1 MPSSISFNGVRTFR
15 PGVYAV
21 IDASALGQQGI
32 STGNVAVIGDFPLL
46 EQNEP
51 MVFSSARAMSDYFL
65 GDLNMQLLAKIAFSP
80 SQDERVGGGASQLFV
95 VNAAAVTQAQRIFYD
110 ADSNP
115 SITCKAKLFGTEG
128 NKVLM
133 AIGANANGTSLD
145 IGVGYNGLIERY
157 EAVESGS
164 LFKAKYTGAGSATL
178 SVSTTEAKLTET
190 FSSPSVNPSNQSDTD
205 VSFSLPAPRQVR
217 VESALVG
224 GNRDVTITGFDVSGD
239 LVTEVVVLT
248 AAETPV
254 LSVNSFTRVDRISIE
269 QSNNSGVVNFS
280 VDTLILNTADFDS
293 VAHLVDALDAPDT
306 FEMEKIAPDLVGIP
320 ADALDTKVATINQAG
335 VDFKAD
341 LHAVMKALEASAIII
356 PSRPDGPSS
365 GFKPPAPSAG
375 AVLHGGTQSPPVTAG
390 YTAAMEKL
398 LAEDVQIVVP
408 MSTDI
413 AVQKELVTHCK
424 AAQLHGRER
433 CGYVGSPAKMSIDQ
447 IFQQHTRVLNSRHVA
462 LVGQS
467 IKYVMPNGNSQTLDP
482 IFFALMVACMQAG
495 TPVATPLTRK
505 RPDILGVEQH
515 TDWNIVVKAN
525 DVIQKG
531 ILALSIDGLG
541 LFIERSVTTYMTDDN
556 PIYSEVSAN
565 ESVNASVRTLRARL
579 EGQIGNPAVA
589 GTRAKIESTVRVN
602 LAKQVKDDVIKAF
615 QNVLVEDKGDRFDI
629 GYEVAAIEPLNFIK
643 ITANVVRIPG

>member
-51 MVFSSARAMSDYFL
+51 RVFSSARAMSDYFL

-80 SQDERVGGGASQLFV
+80 SGDERVGGGASQLFV
-95 VNAAAVTQAQRIFYD
+95 VNAAAATQAERTFYD
-110 ADSNP
+110 EDSNP

-128 NKVLM
+128 NKVFM
-133 AIGANANGTSLD
+133 AIGENANGTSLD
-145 IGVGYNGLIERY
+145 IGVAYNGLLERY

-164 LFKAKYTGAGSATL
+164 VFRAKYTGAGSATL

-190 FSSPSVNPSNQSDTD
+190 FSSPSVNPHEQSDTV
-205 VSFSLPAPRQVR
+205 VSFALPAPRQVR

-224 GNRDVTITGFDVSGD
+224 GNRDVTIVGRDASGD
-239 LVTEVVVLT
+239 LVTEVVVLV
-248 AAETPV
+248 AADTPV
-254 LSVNSFTRVDRISIE
+254 LSNAFFSEVTQISIE
-269 QSNNSGVVNFS
+269 QSANSGLVTFS
-280 VDTLILNTADFDS
+280 VDNLTLNTADFS
-293 VAHLVDALDAPDT
+293 SASHLADALNGVGT
-306 FEMEKIAPDLVGIP
+306 FEIEKVAPDLGNIP
-320 ADALDTKVATINQAG
+320 ADELDTKVATLNQVG

-356 PSRPDGPSS
+356 PTRPDGQIV
-365 GFKPPAPSAG
+365 GLKPPTASAG
-375 AVLHGGTQSPPVTAG
+375 AVLHSGTQSAANTAG

-408 MSTDI
+408 MSSDI

-433 CGYVGSPAKMSIDQ
+433 CGYAGSPAKMSIDQ
-447 IFQQHTRVLNSRHVA
+447 IFEQHTRLLNSRHVA
-462 LVGQS
+462 FVGQS
-467 IKYVMPNGNSQTLDP
+467 IKYVMPNGTSKTLDP

-495 TPVATPLTRK
+495 TPAATPLTRK

-531 ILALSIDGLG
+531 ILALSVDNLG

-556 PIYSEVSAN
+556 PIFSEVSAN
-565 ESVNASVRTLRARL
+565 ESVNTSVRTLRARL

-589 GTRAKIESTVRVN
+589 GTRAKIESTVRIN
-602 LAKQVKDDVIKAF
+602 LAKQVKDDIIKAF

-629 GYEVAAIEPLNFIK
+629 AYEVAAIEPLNFIK

>member
-32 STGNVAVIGDFPLL
+32 TTGNVAVIGDFPLL

-51 MVFSSARAMSDYFL
+51 RVFSSARAMSDYFL

-95 VNAAAVTQAQRIFYD
+95 VNAAAASQAERVFMD
-110 ADSNP
+110 EDSNP

-128 NKVLM
+128 NKVSM
-133 AIGANANGTSLD
+133 AIGGNANGTSLD
-145 IGVGYNGLIERY
+145 IDVSYNGLVEQFV
-157 EAVESGS
+157 AVESGS
-164 LFKAKYTGAGSATL
+164 LFKAKYTGAGSASL
-178 SVSTTEAKLTET
+178 SVSPTEAKLTET
-190 FSSPSVNPSNQSDTD
+190 FSSPSLNPTNQSDTA
-205 VSFSLPAPRQVR
+205 VSFALPAPRQVK

-224 GNRDVTITGFDVSGD
+224 GNRDVTIVGKDSAGAP
-239 LVTEVVVLT
+239 LTEVVVL
-248 AAETPV
+248 AAPDTPV
-254 LSVNSFTRVDRISIE
+254 LSSAVFSEVTQISIE

-280 VDTLILNTADFDS
+280 VDNLTLNPEDFAS
-293 VAHLVDALDAPDT
+293 ASHLADALNAVGT
-306 FEMEKIAPDLVGIP
+306 FEIEKIAPDLGGIP
-320 ADALDTKVATINQAG
+320 ADELDAKVATLNQAG
-335 VDFKAD
+335 VDFRAD
-341 LHAVMKALEASAIII
+341 LHAVVKTLEASAIII
-356 PSRPDGPSS
+356 PSRAS
-365 GFKPPAPSAG
+365 GASKPPTASAG
-375 AVLHGGTQSPPVTAG
+375 AVLHGGTQSAPDTAG
-390 YTAAMEKL
+390 YKAGMEKL

-467 IKYVMPNGNSQTLDP
+467 IKYVMPNGNSETLDP

-556 PIYSEVSAN
+556 PIFSEVSAN
-565 ESVNASVRTLRARL
+565 ESVNTSVRTLRARL